1 MIADVEQKRA
11 LLEQARLNLG
21 YTKIVAPVSG
31 EVNKTV
37 VVGMNVQEGQQ
48 LLTVV
53 PLNEVWVT
61 ANFKETQL
69 RDMRVGQKAEI
80 HADSSGRTFKGHVDS
95 IAGATGPLFSL
106 LPPENAT
113 GNYVKIVQRI
123 PVKIVL
129 EPGENKDRGLRPGMN
144 VVPDVYLQMS
154 SAALTLDQD
163 VWRPKYNPWLIAV
176 VVALAAFMEVLDTS
190 IANVALPYMAGNL
203 GASNDQSTWVL
214 TSYLVSNA
222 IILPISGWL
231 AGALGRKRFFM
242 ACLTVFTVSSLLCGI
257 APSLGF
263 LLFFRVLQGAGGG
276 GLQPMAQAIL
286 ADTFPPQQRGLAFA
300 LYGITAI
307 MAPTIGPTLGGWITF
322 NYSWRWIFFINLP
335 VGVVTWF
342 LVRRFVED
350 PPYLRK
356 LKAAGVKLDYI
367 GIALLALGIGALQ
380 VLLDKGQEDDWFG
393 SHFITTLVVIA
404 TVCLISLVIWEWY
417 QKAPIIDVRMFKNFN
432 FAGSSLMMFTLGI
445 LLFSSLVLMPQFL
458 QTLVGYTSE
467 LAGLALSAGG
477 LVLLIEMPIMG
488 QLTTKI
494 QARYLIAFGW
504 LALSIAMFY
513 STKRID
519 LQISFSAATW
529 LRIAQVIG
537 LGFLFVPITLVA
549 YIGIA
554 PEKNNAVAGIINFMR
569 NMGSSVGTSLVTTL
583 IARRSQFHQ
592 GRLVQNVRV
601 DNPNFVNA
609 ANGLAQHLA
618 ASGVGKHEAQMT
630 AYARIYQSLASPGH
644 KPGIYR
650 HLYGPLRGSGDHV
663 LSGFRS
669 EEK

>member
-1 MIADVEQKRA
+1 
-11 LLEQARLNLG
+11 
-21 YTKIVAPVSG
+21 
-31 EVNKTV
+31 
-37 VVGMNVQEGQQ
+37 
-48 LLTVV
+48 
-53 PLNEVWVT
+53 
-61 ANFKETQL
+61 
-69 RDMRVGQKAEI
+69 
-80 HADSSGRTFKGHVDS
+80 
-95 IAGATGPLFSL
+95 
-106 LPPENAT
+106 
-113 GNYVKIVQRI
+113 
-123 PVKIVL
+123 
-129 EPGENKDRGLRPGMN
+129 
-144 VVPDVYLQMS
+144 MS
-154 SAALTLDQD
+154 SAALTLDEA

-176 VVALAAFMEVLDTS
+176 VVAMAAFMEVLDTS

-242 ACLTVFTVSSLLCGI
+242 SCLAVFTASSLLCGI

-263 LLFFRVLQGAGGG
+263 LLLFRVLQGAGGG

-335 VGVVTWF
+335 VGVLTWL

-350 PPYLRK
+350 PPYLAK

-393 SHFITTLVVIA
+393 SHFITTLIVIA
-404 TVCLISLVIWEWY
+404 TVCLISLVIWELY

-432 FAGSSLMMFTLGI
+432 FASSSLMMFTLGI

-467 LAGLALSAGG
+467 LAGIALSAGG
-477 LVLLIEMPIMG
+477 LVLLFEMPVMG

-504 LALSIAMFY
+504 LALAVAMFY

-519 LQISFSAATW
+519 LLISFSAATW

-592 GRLVQNVRV
+592 ARLVQNARV
-601 DNPNFVNA
+601 DNPNFLNS
-609 ANGLAQHLA
+609 ANGLAQQLA
-618 ASGVGKHEAQMT
+618 TSGVGRHEAQLT
-630 AYARIYQSLASPGH
+630 AYARIYQTLQAQAATLAYIDTFMVLCIGSAVMFGLSFALKKNDPG
-644 KPGIYR
+644 GGGVR
-650 HLYGPLRGSGDHV
+650 V
-663 LSGFRS
+663 A
-669 EEK
+669 E